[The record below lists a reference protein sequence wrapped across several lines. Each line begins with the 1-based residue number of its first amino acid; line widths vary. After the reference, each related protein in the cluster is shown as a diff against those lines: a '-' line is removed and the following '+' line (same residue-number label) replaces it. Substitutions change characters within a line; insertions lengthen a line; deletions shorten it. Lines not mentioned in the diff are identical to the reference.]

1 MHSCADKQWWMKY
14 IDQNNI
20 VNACTENP
28 ARFFDVENETD
39 EGQMSPA

>member
-20 VNACTENP
+20 VNACTKNP
-28 ARFFDVENETD
+28 FDIENETD